1 MGEEKR
7 QSIDDILLDW
17 AFEPGEI
24 NVRLLNLPDRKVIQ
38 MRIDLGVLQLEV
50 SGRPD
55 GARPNGFPTYLEWL
69 SHKARS
75 AGDNFELDSD
85 MCLEVDREFQ
95 QYYHRRVSWLQL
107 KQFEAAIRDADHTL
121 QLMDLCKQ
129 FSPDEEWTISHEQ
142 FRPLVL
148 YHRTKAEALR
158 RLEEEDDRE
167 GAIEALNRG
176 LADLRAVFVEYEV
189 EDKFEEDELV
199 TRLIEFREMIRS
211 RYSLGKTLQERL
223 AEAIAAEEYELAAQ
237 LRDELTQRHPPSA

>member
-1 MGEEKR
+1 MSNEKR
-7 QSIDDILLDW
+7 QSIDDILHDW

-24 NVRLLNLPDRKVIQ
+24 NVRLLSLSDRKVIQ
-38 MRIDLGVLQLEV
+38 MRIDLGILQLEV

-69 SHKARS
+69 SDKARS
-75 AGDNFELDSD
+75 AGDDFEMDPE
-85 MCLEVDREFQ
+85 MCQEVDREFQ

-107 KQFEAAIRDADHTL
+107 KQFDAAIRDAEHTL
-121 QLMDLCKQ
+121 KLMDLCKQ

-167 GAIEALNRG
+167 GAVEALNRG
-176 LADLRAVFVEYEV
+176 LAELRTVFIEYEV
-189 EDKFEEDELV
+189 EDKFDEDELV

-211 RYSLGKTLQERL
+211 RYGLGKTIHERL
-223 AEAIAAEEYELAAQ
+223 AEAIATEQYELAAE
-237 LRDELTQRHPPSA
+237 LRDEITQRSKGAN